1 VIVVVEK
8 RQVNP
13 WSWQEHFGYSQAWR
27 VDGIEAIIFLAGQGP
42 VSAAGELVGEGD
54 FDAQVRQTF
63 ENIRTVLEQADASME
78 SVVKL
83 TVYLTD
89 ISMLRDYGRVRAE
102 LLPGPPPAGTALQ
115 VGALAFPGMMI
126 EVDAVAAL

>member
-1 VIVVVEK
+1 MLEK

-13 WSWQEHFGYSQAWR
+13 WGWQESFGYSQAWR
-27 VDGIEAIIFLAGQGP
+27 VDAPAAMIFLAGQGP

-63 ENIRTVLEQADASME
+63 ENIRTVLEQAGASME
-78 SVVKL
+78 SLVKL

-89 ISMLRDYGRVRAE
+89 ISMLREYGRIRGE

-115 VGALAFPGMMI
+115 VGALAFSGMMI
-126 EVDAVAAL
+126 EVDAVAIL

>member
-1 VIVVVEK
+1 V
-8 RQVNP
+8 
-13 WSWQEHFGYSQAWR
+13 QEGLGYSHAWR
-27 VDGIEAIIFLAGQGP
+27 VDGTEAIIFLAGQGP
-42 VSAAGELVGEGD
+42 MSAAGELVGEGD

-63 ENIRTVLEQADASME
+63 ENIRMVLEQAGASMD

-89 ISMLRDYGRVRAE
+89 ISMLRDYGRIREE

-115 VGALAFPGMMI
+115 VGALAFEG
-126 EVDAVAAL
+126 

>member
-1 VIVVVEK
+1 VVQK

-13 WSWQEHFGYSQAWR
+13 WSWQESFGYSQAWR
-27 VDGIEAIIFLAGQGP
+27 VDGSAAIIFLAGQGP

-54 FDAQVRQTF
+54 FEAQVRQTF
-63 ENIRTVLEQADASME
+63 ENIRTVLEQAGASMD

-89 ISMLRDYGRVRAE
+89 IGMLRNYGRIREE
-102 LLPGPPPAGTALQ
+102 LLSGPPPAGTALQ
-115 VGALAFPGMMI
+115 VGALAFPEMMI
-126 EVDAVAAL
+126 EVDAVAVL

>member
-1 VIVVVEK
+1 MVEK

-13 WSWQEHFGYSQAWR
+13 WSWQERFGYSQAWR
-27 VDGIEAIIFLAGQGP
+27 VDGTAAVIFLAGQGP
-42 VSAAGELVGEGD
+42 VSAAGELVGEGN

-63 ENIRTVLEQADASME
+63 ENIRTVLEQAGASMD

-89 ISMLRDYGRVRAE
+89 ISLLRDYGRIRGE

-126 EVDAVAAL
+126 EVDAVAVL